1 MPPRARQAV
10 LLADDYAKRMA
21 PVTYSI
27 PHSLIPV
34 ANVPLI
40 EYALELL
47 VSAGV
52 AQVFVVVAE
61 HAEMVQAYL
70 DTCSSCSQFA
80 SVEVVVAPGCKSE
93 GQALREVDSRDKIR
107 GDFILCSVDMVA
119 HLKIA
124 PALEAHKHR
133 REAEKNKDAI
143 VTMIMRPSE
152 PAERQ
157 AIYPEQDLIVA
168 VSPDNHRLVHYQSM
182 TSKGLAMDIIGPDN
196 AHRFDVHPKI
206 QVSPLARD
214 PPRLQGARAAAGCA
228 RGALGARVLPG
239 SAV

>member
-1 MPPRARQAV
+1 M

-21 PVTYSI
+21 PVTYSL

-34 ANVPLI
+34 ANVALI

-52 AQVFVVVAE
+52 AQVFVVVSD
-61 HAEMVQAYL
+61 HAEVVQEYL
-70 DTCSSCSQFA
+70 NKSHSCEQFA

-119 HLKIA
+119 HLKLQ
-124 PALEAHKHR
+124 PALEAHKRR

-143 VTMIMRPSE
+143 VTMIMRPSA
-152 PAERQ
+152 PAERK
-157 AIYPEQDLIVA
+157 AIYDEEDLIVA
-168 VSPDNHRLVHYQSM
+168 VAPDSQRLVHYQSM
-182 TSKGLAMDIIGPDN
+182 TAKGLSMDVVGPIYTY
-196 AHRFDVHPKI
+196 VHIHTCVYIHTHMYTCTYVCIHTYIHYIHTYNIHTYMLCTYINK
-206 QVSPLARD
+206 
-214 PPRLQGARAAAGCA
+214 GGT
-228 RGALGARVLPG
+228 
-239 SAV
+239 